1 MDISKALNMYEIT
14 DISEETNS
22 TLNKKYKKLSKVYH
36 PDAYKDDG
44 TAFKEVK
51 SAYDT
56 LIDLLKQ
63 LNILRV
69 LSQAAPEEKL
79 IYITLGELIQIYTE
93 GKCKDKDITKSDLHK
108 NRVYIIISVDTLYK
122 GEINSF
128 TTIGMWNVEDRY
140 QIDIDLEDTNI
151 LEESEVDIKILKYT
165 KHIELKYQ
173 STKFVATLDNGIKIA
188 LNIIKKLKVER

>member
-1 MDISKALNMYEIT
+1 MDISKALSMYEIK
-14 DISEETNS
+14 DITEETKD

-36 PDAYKDDG
+36 PDAYRDDG

-51 SAYDT
+51 GAYDI
-56 LIDLLKQ
+56 LVDLLKQ
-63 LNILRV
+63 VNILRV

-93 GKCKDKDITKSDLHK
+93 GKCKNITKSDLHK

-140 QIDIDLEDTNI
+140 QIDIDLEDINI

-173 STKFVATLDNGIKIA
+173 STKFVATLDSDIKIA
-188 LNIIKKLKVER
+188 INIIKKLKVER

>member
-1 MDISKALNMYEIT
+1 MDVSKALSMYEVS
-14 DISEETNS
+14 DINEETKD
-22 TLNKKYKKLSKVYH
+22 TLNKKYKKLCKVYH

-44 TAFKEVK
+44 TAFREVK
-51 SAYDT
+51 SAYDA

-63 LNILRV
+63 VNILRV

-79 IYITLGELIQIYTE
+79 IYITLGELMQIYTE
-93 GKCKDKDITKSDLHK
+93 GKCESKNITKSDLHK
-108 NRVYIIISVDTLYK
+108 NRVYIIMSVDTLYK

-151 LEESEVDIKILKYT
+151 LEESEIDIKILKYT

-173 STKFVATLDNGIKIA
+173 STKFVATLDNNVKIA